1 MFRHYHDEAKRVN
14 VTREQDWL
22 AEKFEEN
29 RGHLRGVA
37 YRMLGSAGEADDAV
51 QEVWLRLSRSDVGAI
66 ENLGA
71 WLTTV
76 VARVCLDMLRSRN
89 ARREEPL
96 STHARDLAPTSSQV
110 SAFSKKIDPE
120 QEALLADSVGLAL
133 LVVLDRLDPAERLA
147 FVLHDLFGSS
157 FDEIAEV
164 VGRTPEA
171 TRQLASRARRRVQGA
186 PPTPGAELAQQRK
199 IIDKFLAAFRAADF
213 DALVAVLDPDV
224 AVHID
229 EASATPGVAREA
241 RGAAAWAK
249 QAITAARGARIARPV
264 LVDGNVGVIVAPGGR
279 LFRVLRF
286 TFANDKIANIEV
298 IGDPE
303 VFRTLDLA
311 VAPE

>member
-1 MFRHYHDEAKRVN
+1 M
-14 VTREQDWL
+14 TSGQDFL

-29 RGHLRGVA
+29 RGHLKAVA

-51 QEVWLRLSRSDVGAI
+51 QESWLRLSRSDASAI
-66 ENLGA
+66 DNLGG

-76 VARVCLDMLRSRN
+76 VARVCLDMLRSRTS
-89 ARREEPL
+89 RREESL
-96 STHARDLAPTSSQV
+96 SASAPD
-110 SAFSKKIDPE
+110 SAPPSVVSKKIDPE
-120 QEALLADSVGLAL
+120 QEAVMADSVGLAL

-186 PPTPGAELAQQRK
+186 PPTPGQELSRQRK
-199 IIDKFLAAFRAADF
+199 IVDAFIAALRTADF
-213 DALVAVLDPDV
+213 DALVALLDPELTV
-224 AVHID
+224 RLD
-229 EASATPGVAREA
+229 EASAVPGAPRES

-249 QAITAARGARIARPV
+249 EGIKAARGAKFARPV
-264 LVDGNVGVIVAPGGR
+264 LVDGNVGIVVAPGGR
-279 LFRVLRF
+279 LFRILRF
-286 TFANDKIANIEV
+286 TFDNDKIAAIEV
-298 IGDPE
+298 IGDKTTIE
-303 VFRTLDLA
+303 SLDLS

>member
-1 MFRHYHDEAKRVN
+1 MTN
-14 VTREQDWL
+14 NQDWL

-29 RGHLRGVA
+29 RGRLRGVA

-51 QEVWLRLSRSDVGAI
+51 QEAWLRLDRSDADSI
-66 ENLGA
+66 ENLGG

-89 ARREEPL
+89 SRREEAL
-96 STHARDLAPTSSQV
+96 TAAAPDSPPPSV
-110 SAFSKKIDPE
+110 VSKKIDPE
-120 QEALLADSVGLAL
+120 QEAVLADSVGLAL

-157 FDEIAEV
+157 FDEIAKI

-186 PPTPGAELAQQRK
+186 PPTPGSELAQQRK
-199 IIDKFLAAFRAADF
+199 VIDKFIAALRAADF
-213 DALVAVLDPDV
+213 DALVSVLDPDV

-229 EASATPGVAREA
+229 ETAATPGIAREA
-241 RGAAAWAK
+241 RGAAAWAR
-249 QAITAARGARIARPV
+249 QAITSARGARFANPV
-264 LVDGNVGVIVAPGGR
+264 LVDGNVGVVVAPGGR

-286 TFANDKIANIEV
+286 TFANGKITSVEV
-298 IGDPE
+298 IGDPLVMQNLE
-303 VFRTLDLA
+303 LA
-311 VAPE
+311 VALE

>member
-1 MFRHYHDEAKRVN
+1 M
-14 VTREQDWL
+14 TSGQDFL

-29 RGHLRGVA
+29 RGHLKAVA

-51 QEVWLRLSRSDVGAI
+51 QEAWLRLSRSDANAI
-66 ENLGA
+66 DNLGG

-76 VARVCLDMLRSRN
+76 VARVCLDMLRSRT
-89 ARREEPL
+89 ARREESL
-96 STHARDLAPTSSQV
+96 SASAPD
-110 SAFSKKIDPE
+110 SAPPSVVSKKIDPE
-120 QEALLADSVGLAL
+120 QEAVMADSVGLAL

-157 FDEIAEV
+157 FDEIAEI

-186 PPTPGAELAQQRK
+186 PPTPGAALAQQRK
-199 IIDKFLAAFRAADF
+199 VIDRFLTALRAADF
-213 DALVAVLDPDV
+213 EALVGVLDPDV
-224 AVHID
+224 EVLVD
-229 EASATPGVAREA
+229 ETAATPGVDRKA

-249 QAITAARGARIARPV
+249 QAITAARGAKAARPV
-264 LVDGNVGVIVAPGGR
+264 LVDGNLGVVVAPGGR

-286 TFANDKIANIEV
+286 TFDNDKIAAIEV
-298 IGDPE
+298 IGDKTTIE
-303 VFRTLDLA
+303 NLDLS

>member
-1 MFRHYHDEAKRVN
+1 
-14 VTREQDWL
+14 VTNNQDWL

-29 RGHLRGVA
+29 RGRLRGVA

-51 QEVWLRLSRSDVGAI
+51 QEAWLRLDRSDADSI
-66 ENLGA
+66 ENLGG

-89 ARREEPL
+89 SRREESL
-96 STHARDLAPTSSQV
+96 TAAAPDSPPPSV
-110 SAFSKKIDPE
+110 VSKKIDPE
-120 QEALLADSVGLAL
+120 QEAVLADSVGLAL

-157 FDEIAEV
+157 FDEIAEI

-186 PPTPGAELAQQRK
+186 PPTPGSELAQQRK
-199 IIDKFLAAFRAADF
+199 VIDKFIAALRAADF
-213 DALVAVLDPDV
+213 DALVSVLDPDV

-229 EASATPGVAREA
+229 ETAATPGIAREA
-241 RGAAAWAK
+241 RGAAAWAR
-249 QAITAARGARIARPV
+249 QAITSARGARFANPV
-264 LVDGNVGVIVAPGGR
+264 LVDGNVGVVVAPGGR

-286 TFANDKIANIEV
+286 TFANGKITSVEV
-298 IGDPE
+298 IGDPIVMQNLE
-303 VFRTLDLA
+303 LA
-311 VAPE
+311 VALE

>member
-1 MFRHYHDEAKRVN
+1 LFRHYHDEAKRGN
-14 VTREQDWL
+14 VTSNQDWL

-29 RGHLRGVA
+29 RHHLKGVA

-51 QEVWLRLSRSDVGAI
+51 QEAWLRLSRSDADSI
-66 ENLGA
+66 ENFGG

-89 ARREEPL
+89 SRREESL
-96 STHARDLAPTSSQV
+96 SATMPD
-110 SAFSKKIDPE
+110 SALNSPQSTIASKTIDPE
-120 QEALLADSVGLAL
+120 QEAVLADSVGLAL

-199 IIDKFLAAFRAADF
+199 LVDRFIAALRAADF
-213 DALVAVLDPDV
+213 DALVSLLDPDV
-224 AVHID
+224 AVHVD
-229 EASATPGVAREA
+229 EASLTPGVSREA

-249 QAITAARGARIARPV
+249 QAITAARGARFANPV
-264 LVDGNVGVIVAPGGR
+264 LVEGNVGVVVAPKGR

-286 TFANDKIANIEV
+286 TFANDKIAAIEV
-298 IGDPE
+298 IGDPQVIGSLE
-303 VFRTLDLA
+303 LSI
-311 VAPE
+311 APE

>member
-1 MFRHYHDEAKRVN
+1 
-14 VTREQDWL
+14 VTSGQDFL

-29 RGHLRGVA
+29 RGHLKAVA

-51 QEVWLRLSRSDVGAI
+51 QEAWLRLSRSDANAI
-66 ENLGA
+66 DNLGG

-76 VARVCLDMLRSRN
+76 VARVCLDMLRSRT
-89 ARREEPL
+89 ARREESL
-96 STHARDLAPTSSQV
+96 SASAPD
-110 SAFSKKIDPE
+110 SAPPSVVSKKIDPE
-120 QEALLADSVGLAL
+120 QEAVMADSVGLAL

-157 FDEIAEV
+157 FDEIAEI

-186 PPTPGAELAQQRK
+186 PPTPGAALAQQRK
-199 IIDKFLAAFRAADF
+199 VIDRFLTALRAADF
-213 DALVAVLDPDV
+213 EALVGVLDPDV
-224 AVHID
+224 EVLVD
-229 EASATPGVAREA
+229 ETAATPGVDRKA

-249 QAITAARGARIARPV
+249 QAITAARGAKAARPV
-264 LVDGNVGVIVAPGGR
+264 LVDGNLGVVVAPGGR

-286 TFANDKIANIEV
+286 TFDNDKIAAIEV
-298 IGDPE
+298 IGDKTTIE
-303 VFRTLDLA
+303 NLDLS

>member
-1 MFRHYHDEAKRVN
+1 M
-14 VTREQDWL
+14 TSGQDFL

-29 RGHLRGVA
+29 RGHLKAVA

-51 QEVWLRLSRSDVGAI
+51 QESWLRLSRSDASAI
-66 ENLGA
+66 DNLGG

-76 VARVCLDMLRSRN
+76 VARVCLDMLRSRTS
-89 ARREEPL
+89 RREESL
-96 STHARDLAPTSSQV
+96 
-110 SAFSKKIDPE
+110 SKKIDPE
-120 QEALLADSVGLAL
+120 QEAVMADSVGLAL

-186 PPTPGAELAQQRK
+186 PPTPGQELSRQRK
-199 IIDKFLAAFRAADF
+199 IVDAFIAALRTADF
-213 DALVAVLDPDV
+213 DALVALLDPELTV
-224 AVHID
+224 RLD
-229 EASATPGVAREA
+229 EASAVPGAPRES

-249 QAITAARGARIARPV
+249 EGIKAARGAKFARPV
-264 LVDGNVGVIVAPGGR
+264 LVDGNVGIVVAPGGR
-279 LFRVLRF
+279 LFRILRF
-286 TFANDKIANIEV
+286 TFDNDKIAAIEV
-298 IGDPE
+298 IGDKTTIE
-303 VFRTLDLA
+303 SLDLS

>member
-1 MFRHYHDEAKRVN
+1 MTN
-14 VTREQDWL
+14 NQDWL

-29 RGHLRGVA
+29 RGRLRGVA

-51 QEVWLRLSRSDVGAI
+51 QEAWLRLDRSDADSI
-66 ENLGA
+66 ENLGG

-89 ARREEPL
+89 SRREESL
-96 STHARDLAPTSSQV
+96 TAAAPDSPPPSV
-110 SAFSKKIDPE
+110 VSKKIDPE
-120 QEALLADSVGLAL
+120 QEAVLADSVGLAL

-157 FDEIAEV
+157 FDEIAEI

-186 PPTPGAELAQQRK
+186 PPTPGSELAQQRK
-199 IIDKFLAAFRAADF
+199 VIDKFIAALRAADF
-213 DALVAVLDPDV
+213 DALVSVLDPDV

-229 EASATPGVAREA
+229 ETAATPGIAREA
-241 RGAAAWAK
+241 RGAAAWAR
-249 QAITAARGARIARPV
+249 QAITSARGARFANPV
-264 LVDGNVGVIVAPGGR
+264 LVDGNVGVVVAPGGR

-286 TFANDKIANIEV
+286 TFANGKITSVEV
-298 IGDPE
+298 IGDPIVMQNLE
-303 VFRTLDLA
+303 LA
-311 VAPE
+311 VALE